1 MKFYFLIKQF
11 RLNYLTA
18 VTTLAP
24 KVVQGQT
31 HVIKC
36 NTMIFHLAQAFSS
49 NSFHCFGLE
58 RRGCSLE
65 PGDL

>member
-36 NTMIFHLAQAFSS
+36 NTMIFRLAQAFSS

-65 PGDL
+65 LGDL